1 MTQCPD
7 CNGISKS
14 MYCPNCG
21 KFMEAKFVKPN
32 PEHMKLTKW
41 KWLVSH
47 PENLKMG
54 QNVDIGAFTYI
65 NAEFGVTIG
74 DNVQIGSHC
83 SIYSSNSEN
92 NEHGGVIIGNN
103 SLIGCHTSI
112 FPNSLIDINS
122 KIRAYSIIRGEI

>member
-1 MTQCPD
+1 M
-7 CNGISKS
+7 K
-14 MYCPNCG
+14 
-21 KFMEAKFVKPN
+21 AKYVKPH

-41 KWLVSH
+41 NWVVSY
-47 PENLKMG
+47 PENLKIG

-92 NEHGGVIIGNN
+92 NTHGGVIIGNN

-112 FPNSLIDINS
+112 FPNSLININS
-122 KIRAYSIIRGEI
+122 KIKAYSIIRGEKQIWIKKEG